1 MGCKLWSLVIPTVAS
16 RGSRFALGWSSG
28 KDLAVR
34 TCHHVTLIA
43 ELPFELSDHLI
54 VPSQSHL
61 HLTTFSAPSSSPLV
75 PIFLTFLIPTSL
87 VSPGPPPL
95 QPSSGSNSSSRP
107 PSLLS
112 ERHLY
117 TEGQI
122 PLNLCLTNL
131 CFLSPGEC
139 FCCVQTERAVFEVTC
154 QQGLGGS
161 CMVEMPHTSHR
172 VLSHLRK
179 RVLLKYQDTCQV
191 CLLLSLM
198 WFSGF
203 LQNTKILS

>member
-1 MGCKLWSLVIPTVAS
+1 MTTVVIPTVAS
-16 RGSRFALGWSSG
+16 RGSRFALGLSSG
-28 KDLAVR
+28 KDSLAER
-34 TCHHVTLIA
+34 TWHHVTLIT
-43 ELPFELSDHLI
+43 ELPFELSDHLV
-54 VPSQSHL
+54 VPSQSSL
-61 HLTTFSAPSSSPLV
+61 HLTTFSAPSSSTLV
-75 PIFLTFLIPTSL
+75 PIFLTFLIQIPTSL
-87 VSPGPPPL
+87 VSPNPPPL
-95 QPSSGSNSSSRP
+95 QPSSGSNSSSHP
-107 PSLLS
+107 PPLLS

-139 FCCVQTERAVFEVTC
+139 FCCVQTERAMFEVTC

-198 WFSGF
+198 WFSGL